1 MSRTVAD
8 LEVPPAH
15 DEPSPAGVGPLVALG
30 LAGALIV
37 ATAIAGRLLQDV
49 FDVRLFTT
57 FPPLTADLDPRVTG
71 RLLPALAVA
80 SALVAWGPRLAM
92 RLGWRTMLAGA
103 TLAAAAWGAALALGD
118 GAAGFVAAPGRS
130 EDYLASLDATAD
142 LGAFLRGFTDLVPSL
157 SVHARSHPPGM
168 LVILRTMDTLGLGGA
183 AWFAAMQIVL
193 AASASAAA
201 LVATRAV
208 ADERRARAV
217 APFLVLLPAAVSWS
231 SGDAVFMG
239 VGAWAVAC
247 TVLATVRR
255 ATWLAIA
262 GGVLFAATLFSS
274 YGLVL
279 LFAVPA
285 VLAWRRRS
293 FSGVAVSAIVAAVT
307 VLMAGIVTG
316 FWWWEGLGAARR
328 EYLSFVTS
336 SRPYVYA
343 LFANL
348 GALAIALGP
357 AVVGAFGRPRDRDVW
372 PLVGGAVL
380 AVALA
385 DLSGMSALEVERIW
399 LPFIPWIA
407 IAAVAYAGDANG
419 TIRGWLAAQAGTGLL
434 LQSML
439 RSPW

>member
-1 MSRTVAD
+1 
-8 LEVPPAH
+8 
-15 DEPSPAGVGPLVALG
+15 VALG

-37 ATAIAGRLLQDV
+37 ATAIAGRILQDV

-71 RLLPALAVA
+71 RLLPALALA
-80 SALVAWGPRLAM
+80 AALVAWGPRLAA
-92 RLGWRTMLAGA
+92 RLGWWTLLAGT
-103 TLAAAAWGAALALGD
+103 TLTAAAWGAALALGD

-130 EDYLASLDATAD
+130 EDYLASLAATAD
-142 LGAFLRGFTDLVPSL
+142 LGAFLRGFTDLVPGL

-168 LVILRTMDTLGLGGA
+168 LVILRAMDTLGLGGA

-262 GGVLFAATLFSS
+262 GGLLFAATAFLS

-285 VLAWRRRS
+285 ALAWRRRS
-293 FSGVAVSAIVAAVT
+293 FRGVAVAAIVAAVA
-307 VLMAGIVTG
+307 VLIAGIVTG
-316 FWWWEGLGAARR
+316 FWWWEGLAAARR
-328 EYLSFVTS
+328 EYLSFVTNT
-336 SRPYVYA
+336 RPYAYA

-348 GALAIALGP
+348 AALAIALGP
-357 AVVGAFGRPRDRDVW
+357 AVIAAFGRPRDRDVW
-372 PLVGGAVL
+372 PLVAGALL
-380 AVALA
+380 AVVLA

-399 LPFIPWIA
+399 LPFVAWIA
-407 IAAVAYAGDANG
+407 IAAVAYAGDAKG
-419 TIRGWLAAQAGTGLL
+419 TVRGWLAAQAGTGLL
-434 LQSML
+434 LQTML